1 MKFIKILA
9 ALALV
14 GLLVAGAVAGW
25 AWSQAQAF
33 LAATP
38 STTHDERILTI
49 PRGSG
54 PQAVSRLLADAGVVT
69 DAEKFAL
76 FLRYEKAAG
85 GLRAGEYRFWTDH
98 TPAQVLDLLLHAP
111 EVTYPVT
118 LPPGLRIEEM
128 AALVEEAG
136 MGSAVEYTRRAR
148 DADVIAGYGL
158 PFDKAPENL
167 EGLLVPETYNLGP
180 GADEVAV
187 MDAQIARL
195 KEIWTP
201 ERTAKAKEIGLTP
214 YEVMIM
220 ASLVE
225 KETAVP
231 EERPLIAGVFLNRL
245 RIGMRL
251 ETDPTII
258 YGLKNYDGNIRKADI
273 RRPHR
278 WNTYVIPALPPT
290 PIAGGGIEAIDGV
303 LNPTKTKA
311 LFFVAKGGG
320 AHHFSETYA
329 EHARMVRKYILKR

>member
-1 MKFIKILA
+1 MRFIKILG
-9 ALALV
+9 LIVLL
-14 GLLVAGAVAGW
+14 GLLCAGAVAGYVW
-25 AWSQAQAF
+25 TQAQSF

-38 STTHDERILTI
+38 SASHDERIITI
-49 PRGSG
+49 PRGAG
-54 PQAVSRLLADAGVVT
+54 PQRVSRLLADEGVVT

-76 FLRYEKAAG
+76 FLRFEKAGG
-85 GLRAGEYRFWTDH
+85 GLRAGEYRFWTDQ
-98 TPAQVLDLLLHAP
+98 TPEQVLDLLLHAP
-111 EVTYPVT
+111 EVTYPIT

-136 MGSAVEYTRRAR
+136 MGSAAEYTRLAR
-148 DADVIAGYGL
+148 DAAYIKGLGL
-158 PFDKAPENL
+158 PFAKQPENL
-167 EGLLVPETYNLGP
+167 EGLLIPETYNLGP
-180 GADEVAV
+180 GADHEAV
-187 MDAQIARL
+187 MAAQIARL
-195 KEIWTP
+195 KEIWTA
-201 ERTAKAKEIGLTP
+201 ERTAQAKEIGLSP

-231 EERPLIAGVFLNRL
+231 DERPLIAGVFLNRL

-278 WNTYVIPALPPT
+278 WNTYVIFGLPPT

-303 LNPTKTKA
+303 LNPTETKA
-311 LFFVAKGGG
+311 LYFVAKGGG